1 MTHVVCVGD
10 LMADVLAL
18 LPGPLARGTD
28 TPATVRI
35 LGGGAA
41 ANAAAWV
48 AAAGGV
54 ATFVGR
60 VGDDELGRQAVAQ
73 LEQAGVDARVEA
85 DPDRP
90 TGTCIVLVD
99 PSGERT
105 MVPSAGANAAA
116 FDPELLPEHADWLL
130 LSGYSLLR
138 DESRASALAVLT
150 LGRERGW
157 AIAVDAASAGPL
169 HEVGAESFLDRLGTG
184 IVLLANGAEARV
196 LTGEVDPA
204 AAARTLARRL
214 GAAVVKIGS
223 GGAVWSDARRVC
235 SIPAMPAEVV
245 DTTGAGDAFAAGFL
259 TASGSGASRLMRAL
273 HCARHAVAQAGGR
286 PMLPVSG

>member
-1 MTHVVCVGD
+1 MTHVICVGD
-10 LMADVLAL
+10 LMADVLAV

-28 TPATVRI
+28 TPAAVRI

-48 AAAGGV
+48 VVAGGT

-60 VGDDELGRQAVAQ
+60 AGDDEIGRQAVAE
-73 LEQAGVDARVEA
+73 LKQAGVDPRVEIDA
-85 DPDRP
+85 HRP
-90 TGTCIVLVD
+90 TGTCVVLVD

-116 FDPELLPEHADWLL
+116 LDPALLPDEADWLL

-150 LGRERGW
+150 IARERGW
-157 AIAVDAASAGPL
+157 SVAVDAASAAPL
-169 HEVGAESFLDRLGTG
+169 QRVGAESFLDWLGRD
-184 IVLLANGAEARV
+184 VLLLANGAEARV
-196 LTGEVDPA
+196 LSGEVDPVF
-204 AAARTLARRL
+204 AARTLARRL
-214 GAAVVKIGS
+214 GAAAVKIGS
-223 GGAVWSDARRVC
+223 GGAVWCDGRMVC
-235 SIPAMPAEVV
+235 SMPAVRAEVV

-259 TASGSGASRLMRAL
+259 TASGRGAYRLLSGLR
-273 HCARHAVAQAGGR
+273 CAQRAVARVGGR
-286 PMLPVSG
+286 PALPVSG